1 MAKLIIDNAQIAEE
15 YFENAQL
22 LGIQCAAEPHKF
34 VWLINKHFAFDFRYQ
49 PNSEIEMK
57 KQGRNFKFP
66 VFSFNETHLSIQHL
80 IYTNQFDGEYLLP
93 ELKHTDFLWLVR
105 NDSPDATDFI
115 QLLAAEIKKVS
126 QVQLVTLL
134 SNDKIKN
141 KQHLV
146 L

>member
-15 YFENAQL
+15 YFENALL

-49 PNSEIEMK
+49 PGSEIEMK

-66 VFSFNETHLSIQHL
+66 VFSFAETHLSVQHL

-105 NDSPDATDFI
+105 SESSDVDFI
-115 QLLAAEIKKVS
+115 QLLATEIKKVS

>member
-1 MAKLIIDNAQIAEE
+1 LAKLIIDNAQIAEE
-15 YFENAQL
+15 YFENALL

-49 PNSEIEMK
+49 PGSEIEMK

-66 VFSFNETHLSIQHL
+66 VFSFAETHLSVQHL

-105 NDSPDATDFI
+105 SESSDVDFI
-115 QLLAAEIKKVS
+115 QLLATEIKKVS